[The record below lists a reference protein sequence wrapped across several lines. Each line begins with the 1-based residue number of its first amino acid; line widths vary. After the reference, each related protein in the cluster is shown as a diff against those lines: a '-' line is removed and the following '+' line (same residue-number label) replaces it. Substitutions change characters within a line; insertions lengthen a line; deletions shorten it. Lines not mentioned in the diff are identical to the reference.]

1 MGNLVKKF
9 TSSDFIQ
16 VLIHPPY
23 LLFSL
28 TVIFSQIAFNMA
40 NVVLIFL
47 VYFLTGSNLLV
58 SMILIV
64 SLLPQIL
71 LSFFGGIVADLRNKK
86 DILVYGNLLRAAVL
100 VTLFFGH
107 KSLPAIFIAA
117 FVASVVTQFYTPA
130 EAPVIPKL
138 VKKNHLVAANSI
150 FGLTLFGSILL
161 GFVLAG
167 PTVDLLGRSVVFLVV
182 AGLFAFAALCAFLIP
197 GSLFST
203 TSAGH
208 TYKLKTAVVKDTF
221 SSYLFESYKLIKTT
235 REVTASF
242 LLLIISQV
250 IIFVLA
256 VMVPGYAKTVLMLP
270 VERVSL
276 ALFAPAALG
285 MVITAVTVGSVGSH
299 LNREKL
305 MNVGVFTSGIA
316 LVLFPL
322 VTSDI
327 FKYAVGVLPGLSML
341 HAVAFLAFFAGAG
354 NALIFIPSQTTIQE
368 KIPENFRSKVY
379 GLLFALI
386 GAFSVF
392 PIIIVGGLADVIGVG
407 TVLVTVG
414 VAVLLGGSIQLFTI
428 LSHKKI

>member
-1 MGNLVKKF
+1 MGNLARKF
-9 TSSDFIQ
+9 ASSDFIQ
-16 VLIHPPY
+16 VLVHPPY

-28 TVIFSQIAFNMA
+28 VVIFSQIAFNMA

-86 DILVYGNLLRAAVL
+86 NILLYGNLLRAAVL
-100 VTLFFGH
+100 LTLLVGY
-107 KSLPAIFIAA
+107 KSLLAIFIAA
-117 FVASVVTQFYTPA
+117 FISSVVTQFYTPA

-138 VKKNHLVAANSI
+138 VKPKHLVAANSI
-150 FGLTLFGSILL
+150 FGLTLFGSILM

-167 PTVDLLGRSVVFLVV
+167 PTVDVLGRSAVFIVV
-182 AGLFAFAALCAFLIP
+182 AGFFALAALCTFLIP
-197 GSLFST
+197 GNLFSK

-208 TYKLKTAVVKDTF
+208 TYTLKTALIKDTF

-235 REVTASF
+235 KDVTAAF

-256 VMVPGYAKTVLMLP
+256 VMVPGYAKTVLM
-270 VERVSL
+270 VSAEKVSL

-285 MVITAVTVGSVGSH
+285 MVITAVVIGSIGARF
-299 LNREKL
+299 NREKL
-305 MNVGVFTSGIA
+305 MNIGVFFSGIV
-316 LVLFPL
+316 LVLFPII
-322 VTSDI
+322 T
-327 FKYAVGVLPGLSML
+327 VGFIKSIYTFFPGVNIL
-341 HAVAFLAFFAGAG
+341 HAVAVLAFFAGVG

-368 KIPENFRSKVY
+368 KIPEDFRSKVY

-386 GAFSVF
+386 GAFSIF
-392 PIIIVGGLADVIGVG
+392 PIIAAGGLADVIGVG
-407 TVLVTVG
+407 TVLIVVG
-414 VAVLLGGSIQLFTI
+414 IAVLLGASLQLFMI
-428 LSHKKI
+428 ISQKKQ